1 MNHHHTTDIAMEQDK
16 DAELKTR
23 LNQETSKLR
32 WTELQRHYAGGN
44 VVAVDETLDLIAV
57 AVAIAR
63 DDAAAVK
70 KWMADGRLARVSDI
84 QAAAWLQVDLE
95 MWAVVV
101 KPWVLV
107 QRVERV
113 AGMSG
118 LH

>member
-1 MNHHHTTDIAMEQDK
+1 MDQDK

>member
-1 MNHHHTTDIAMEQDK
+1 MNHHLTTEFAMQPEND
-16 DAELKTR
+16 DALQRR
-23 LNQETSKLR
+23 LNTETSKLK

-44 VVAVDETLDLIAV
+44 VVAVDAALDLIAV
-57 AVAIAR
+57 ALALAR
-63 DDAAAVK
+63 DDTGSVR
-70 KWMADGRLARVSDI
+70 KWMADGLLARVGDI
-84 QAAAWLQVDLE
+84 QAAAWLQADVE

-113 AGMSG
+113 SG

>member
-1 MNHHHTTDIAMEQDK
+1 MEQDK

-23 LNQETSKLR
+23 LNQETSKLK

-44 VVAVDETLDLIAV
+44 VVVIDEALDLIAV

-63 DDAAAVK
+63 DDTAAVG
-70 KWMADGRLARVSDI
+70 KWMADGLLARVSDI

-113 AGMSG
+113 ERVGG

>member
-1 MNHHHTTDIAMEQDK
+1 MEHDK

-23 LNQETSKLR
+23 LNRETSKLR

-44 VVAVDETLDLIAV
+44 VVAVDPMLDLIAV

-63 DDAAAVK
+63 DDTASVGE
-70 KWMADGRLARVSDI
+70 WMADGRLARVGDFE
-84 QAAAWLQVDLE
+84 AAAWLQADVE

-107 QRVERV
+107 QRVEPLR
-113 AGMSG
+113 G

>member
-1 MNHHHTTDIAMEQDK
+1 MRTNHHHITDIDMEQDK
-16 DAELKTR
+16 DAELKAR

-44 VVAVDETLDLIAV
+44 VVVIDEALDLIVV

-63 DDAAAVK
+63 DDTAAVG
-70 KWMADGRLARVSDI
+70 KWMADGLLARVSDI

-113 AGMSG
+113 GG

>member
-1 MNHHHTTDIAMEQDK
+1 MEQDK

-23 LNQETSKLR
+23 LNQETSKLK

-44 VVAVDETLDLIAV
+44 VVVIDEALDLIAV

-63 DDAAAVK
+63 DDATEVK
-70 KWMADGRLARVSDI
+70 KWMADGLLARVSDI

-113 AGMSG
+113 GG

>member
-1 MNHHHTTDIAMEQDK
+1 MEQDK

-70 KWMADGRLARVSDI
+70 KWMADGRLARLGDI
-84 QAAAWLQVDLE
+84 QAAAWLQADVEL
-95 MWAVVV
+95 WAVVV

-107 QRVERV
+107 QRVQRV
-113 AGMSG
+113 ELQPR

>member
-1 MNHHHTTDIAMEQDK
+1 MNLRHITDKHMEQDK
-16 DAELKTR
+16 DAELKSR

-44 VVAVDETLDLIAV
+44 VVVVDEALDLIAV

-63 DDAAAVK
+63 DDTAAVS
-70 KWMADGRLARVSDI
+70 KWMANGHLARVSDI

-107 QRVERV
+107 QRVER
-113 AGMSG
+113 AGG

>member
-16 DAELKTR
+16 DAELKAR

-44 VVAVDETLDLIAV
+44 VVAVDATLDLIAV
-57 AVAIAR
+57 AVAMAH
-63 DDAAAVK
+63 DDVAAVR
-70 KWMADGRLARVSDI
+70 KWMEDGLLARVSDL

-95 MWAVVV
+95 MWTVVV

-113 AGMSG
+113 DG

>member
-1 MNHHHTTDIAMEQDK
+1 MEQDK

-23 LNQETSKLR
+23 LNQETSKLK

-44 VVAVDETLDLIAV
+44 VVVIDEALDLIAV

-84 QAAAWLQVDLE
+84 QAAAWLQADVEL
-95 MWAVVV
+95 WAVVV

-107 QRVERV
+107 QRVQRV
-113 AGMSG
+113 ELQPR

>member
-1 MNHHHTTDIAMEQDK
+1 MRMNHHHITDNAMEHDK
-16 DAELKTR
+16 DAELKSR

-44 VVAVDETLDLIAV
+44 VVVVDEGLDLIAV
-57 AVAIAR
+57 AAAIAR
-63 DDAAAVK
+63 DDTASVR
-70 KWMADGRLARVSDI
+70 KWMADGLLARVSDI

-107 QRVERV
+107 QWVER
-113 AGMSG
+113 AGG